1 MKEFFVDIFDNLWC
15 IDEAEFNKRRDLRFF
30 YFIFFID
37 FKGCEDV
44 DDILFVRLVNFKLCV
59 IYVFLNWY
67 NGKMEKKI

>member
-15 IDEAEFNKRRDLRFF
+15 IEEAEFNKCRDLRFF

>member
-15 IDEAEFNKRRDLRFF
+15 IEEAEFNKRRDLRFF

-44 DDILFVRLVNFKLCV
+44 DDILFVRLVNF
-59 IYVFLNWY
+59 
-67 NGKMEKKI
+67 